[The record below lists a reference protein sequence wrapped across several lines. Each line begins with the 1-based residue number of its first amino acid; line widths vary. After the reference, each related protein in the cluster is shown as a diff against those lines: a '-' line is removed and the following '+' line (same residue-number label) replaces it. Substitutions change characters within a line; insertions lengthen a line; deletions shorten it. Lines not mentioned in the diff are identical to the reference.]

1 MKQIIDPHL
10 HFFEL
15 CQGHYQW
22 LKEESP
28 PYWPDK
34 FKLRQDFHEDA
45 LILNQG
51 TELAGFVHIEA
62 GFDNE
67 QPWREIAWLESS
79 CTLPFKSVAAID
91 LTLQQAAFIDH
102 IKQLKHCPSVVS
114 CRHILEDQAC
124 ALLSQ
129 KSVQNNLAYLAE
141 NQLSFELQ
149 MPLSHKP
156 AVDLLTEILK
166 KHPKLRI
173 IINHAGW
180 PPLNTETVSNVKI
193 PSAWQEW
200 QNSLTALSQFEQCA
214 IKCSGWEMA
223 KRDYKKQ
230 WQHTVIN
237 QCLNA
242 FGDKRVM
249 LASNF
254 PLVLLAQDYH
264 TLWDHYLTLN
274 EPFNS
279 GLRLSHEQVT
289 ALTRSNAAFWYK
301 FNE

>member
-22 LKEESP
+22 LREENAP
-28 PYWPDK
+28 LWPDK
-34 FKLRQDFHEDA
+34 FKLRHNFHEDS
-45 LILNQG
+45 LTLNQD

-79 CTLPFKSVAAID
+79 CTLPFKTVASID
-91 LTLQQAAFIDH
+91 LTLAQDAFIDQ
-102 IKQLKHCPSVVS
+102 IKQLLIYPSVVG
-114 CRHILEDQAC
+114 CRHILDDHAGE
-124 ALLSQ
+124 LLSQ
-129 KSVQNNLAYLAE
+129 KKVQDNLAHLADK
-141 NQLSFELQ
+141 QLSFELQ
-149 MPLSHKP
+149 MPLSHQT
-156 AVDLLTEILK
+156 AVSLLINILTEL
-166 KHPKLRI
+166 PSLRV

-180 PPLNTETVSNVKI
+180 PPLNTHAPAQNAN
-193 PSAWQEW
+193 SAWQEW
-200 QNSLTALSQFEQCA
+200 QKSLTALSQFKLCA

-223 KRDYKKQ
+223 KRDYQTQ
-230 WQHTVIN
+230 WQHKIIK

-254 PLVLLAQDYH
+254 PLVLLTQDYH
-264 TLWDHYLTLN
+264 SLWDHYLRLN
-274 EPFNS
+274 NPLNAV
-279 GLRLSHEQVT
+279 LSLNGEQIT
-289 ALTRSNAAFWYK
+289 ALTCTNAAFWYK
-301 FNE
+301 FDD